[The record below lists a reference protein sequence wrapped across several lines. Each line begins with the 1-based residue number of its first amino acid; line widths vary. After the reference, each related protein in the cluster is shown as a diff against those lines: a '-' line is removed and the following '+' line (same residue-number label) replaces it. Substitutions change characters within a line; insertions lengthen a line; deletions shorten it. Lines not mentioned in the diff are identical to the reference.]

1 MSNVVH
7 VSLGSPN
14 RQEAN
19 APEGSGVQYN
29 IILHMS
35 DGSELKS
42 GSGWWWWMEK
52 DPEGTR
58 WYHLGGIRGKRKP
71 TIYKLRDE
79 PSSSSGWWIKNIDQ
93 SRADEIY
100 EKHGLRLIMQLEKKI
115 NPT

>member
-1 MSNVVH
+1 MANVVH

-42 GSGWWWWMEK
+42 GSGWWWWSVT

-58 WYHLGGIRGKRKP
+58 WYHLGGSKRGKR
-71 TIYKLRDE
+71 TIYKLRNE
-79 PSSSSGWWIKNIDQ
+79 PTSSGGWWTKNIDQ

-100 EKHGLRLIMQLEKKI
+100 EKHCLH
-115 NPT
+115 

>member
-1 MSNVVH
+1 MANVVH
-7 VSLGSPN
+7 VSLGSSN

-29 IILHMS
+29 IILRMS

-42 GSGWWWWMEK
+42 GSGWWWWMEQ

-58 WYHLGGIRGKRKP
+58 WYHLGGSKGKKP

-79 PSSSSGWWIKNIDQ
+79 PTSSGGWWIKDVDQ
-93 SRADEIY
+93 SHTDEMY
-100 EKHGLRLIMQLEKKI
+100 EKHGLR
-115 NPT
+115 